1 MLRSF
6 TIVLAARSLVLSLSL
21 FAPDALAAETNP
33 PQTDRTV
40 SERTVSERTV
50 SERTVSDWF
59 DAVPNVLTKLW
70 KLLFP
75 AGPGDGL
82 MSRSGGGALDDYG
95 VESTSGGDDEY
106 GPYADPTGGREP

>member
-6 TIVLAARSLVLSLSL
+6 TIVLAAMSLVLSLSL
-21 FAPDALAAETNP
+21 FAPDALAAETNQ
-33 PQTDRTV
+33 PQTD
-40 SERTVSERTV
+40 RTV

-59 DAVPNVLTKLW
+59 DAVPNVLTNFW
-70 KLLFP
+70 KSLFP
-75 AGPGDGL
+75 AGPDDGL